1 MNRFNL
7 DFGQLN
13 QRIAIYSLNVGR
25 DVIGG
30 EIVTKSLSTECWAKL
45 EPQRQSQ
52 NFSGHVSKGK
62 DSLIVYIRYQS
73 GIYKQMLIEHE
84 GVQYEIQSVINMEAA
99 DLWLKMTASK
109 REVLI

>member
-1 MNRFNL
+1 MKRFDL

-52 NFSGHVSKGK
+52 NFAGHVSQNKH
-62 DSLIVYIRYQS
+62 SLIVYIRYQS
-73 GIYKQMLIEHE
+73 GIYKQMLIEHK
-84 GVQYEIQSVINMEAA
+84 GLQYEIQSVINMEAA
-99 DLWLKMTASK
+99 DLWLKITASK
-109 REVLI
+109 REVFV